1 MYRTYECREGMD
13 AQERQGRHVALKG
26 DLQWFR
32 EVRCTT
38 PVHPRF
44 CRWGSCY
51 TAPMLQQIFG
61 ILSTLSTPQLVSVL
75 VVPVLFAIVV
85 HEVAHGWVAKLL
97 GDPTAQR
104 LGRLTLNPLK
114 HIDPIGTILVPALL
128 VLLRTGFVFG
138 WAKPVPITWENLRHP
153 KRDMAIVAAAGPV
166 ANLLMALFW
175 AVLAKISF
183 LLPDTAAW
191 IGEPLRYMGL
201 GGILANVLL
210 MVFNLLP
217 LPPLDGGRVA
227 VGLLPGPL
235 AWQLSRLEPY
245 GFFILIGLM
254 ITGVLGYLILPV
266 AELVIRLLVAVV
278 GL

>member
-1 MYRTYECREGMD
+1 
-13 AQERQGRHVALKG
+13 
-26 DLQWFR
+26 
-32 EVRCTT
+32 
-38 PVHPRF
+38 
-44 CRWGSCY
+44 
-51 TAPMLQQIFG
+51 MLEQIFG

-75 VVPVLFAIVV
+75 VVPVLFAIIV
-85 HEVAHGWVAKLL
+85 HEVAHGWVAKHL

-104 LGRLTLNPLK
+104 LGRLSLNPLK
-114 HIDPIGTILVPALL
+114 HIDPVGTILVPGLL

-153 KRDMAIVAAAGPV
+153 KRDMAIVAAAGPA

-175 AVLAKISF
+175 AGLAKVGF
-183 LLPDTAAW
+183 LLPDTVAM

-227 VGLLPGPL
+227 VGLLPGRL
-235 AWQLSRLEPY
+235 AWQLSRIEPY

-254 ITGVLGYLILPV
+254 MTGVLSYLILPV
-266 AELVIRLLVAVV
+266 AELMIRLIVAVV